1 MDLSEGNRT
10 REEDLVKGLLTVLLM
25 VLAVPAL
32 AADWRDEL
40 KPLPPG
46 PFALPRPQSAI
57 YRFGWGAI
65 SAAEA
70 AIDFSKPEEGQLQL
84 KVTAKTIGS
93 VRTLWQMDAQ
103 HTARCVAS
111 TLQPI
116 SFEQTEKYRRT
127 STTTKAQ
134 FTPKEVTRVLETTPA
149 TKKPKP
155 KRFKFANLVDMHT
168 ALLLVRSQPLAKGDK
183 YSLVVYPDRDAYL
196 ARVAVIGPES
206 IKVAGK
212 TYKAHKLQI
221 SIQLVTKKRQLE
233 PHPRFKNAY
242 AWVSDD
248 DDRLLLKIQSEV
260 FVGSV
265 WMELQSVKFSGE

>member
-1 MDLSEGNRT
+1 M
-10 REEDLVKGLLTVLLM
+10 
-25 VLAVPAL
+25 AIPAL

-40 KPLPPG
+40 KPLTPG
-46 PFALPRPQSAI
+46 TFPLPRPQTAT

-70 AIDFSKPEEGQLQL
+70 AIDFSQHENGELEL

-103 HTARCVAS
+103 HIARCVGT

-116 SFEQTEKYRRT
+116 SFQQKETYRR
-127 STTTKAQ
+127 SVKTTKAE
-134 FTPKEVTRVLETTPA
+134 FSPKEVVRVLA
-149 TKKPKP
+149 TEPPEGKPKP
-155 KRFKFANLVDMHT
+155 KKFKFPNLTDLHT
-168 ALLLVRSQPLAKGDK
+168 ALLLVRSQPLNVGDQ

-196 ARVAVIGPES
+196 ARVDVIAHES

-212 TYKAHKLQI
+212 SHKAVKLQL
-221 SIQLVTKKRQLE
+221 SLQQVTKKRKLE
-233 PHPRFKNAY
+233 PHPRFKNAH

-248 DDRLLLKIQSEV
+248 KDRLLLKIESEV
-260 FVGSV
+260 IVGSV
-265 WMELQSVKFSGE
+265 WMELQSVKFAGE